1 MRTALGN
8 RDDVVGYVC
17 FGVGAACSWNVV
29 RDRVVQRLTAYVA
42 CPTPTPYVLAHLV
55 LHGTVALDHTI
66 TPLSVV
72 PVTCTHDVPCKAFG
86 CLV

>member
-17 FGVGAACSWNVV
+17 LGVWFACSWDVV
-29 RDRVVQRLTAYVA
+29 GNCVIDGLPAYVA

-72 PVTCTHDVPCKAFG
+72 PATLHPCLIG
-86 CLV
+86 P

>member
-29 RDRVVQRLTAYVA
+29 RDREVQRLPAYMT
-42 CPTPTPYVLAHLV
+42 CPTPTPYVLPHLV

-72 PVTCTHDVPCKAFG
+72 PVTLHPCLIG
-86 CLV
+86 P